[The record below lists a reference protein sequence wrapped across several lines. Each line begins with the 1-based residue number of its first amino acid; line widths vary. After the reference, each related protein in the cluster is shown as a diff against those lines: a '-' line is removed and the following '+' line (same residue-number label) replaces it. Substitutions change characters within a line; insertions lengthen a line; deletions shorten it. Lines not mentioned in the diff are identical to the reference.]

1 GMDERRLDE
10 GGARV
15 SRGALE
21 RTDPFARDRV
31 HQIRASER
39 ASQIARVDQRG
50 RQQTIDGGAE
60 PTAPRWDEDESR
72 SVRPDRDRSWRCRQ
86 HFAGHPRAMP
96 RWTQPD
102 QRDLVTQCAE
112 LAIERA
118 REQLGATDAREKLL
132 RDDDAHAGRLGEGL
146 VRWQVRTDGALMRA
160 LDAVHHA

>member
-1 GMDERRLDE
+1 MKVWTDAGDMHIRDSSRAVPARLPFGERDDEVVSPIAGHVGRRRTRERLSGMDERRLDE

-50 RQQTIDGGAE
+50 WQQNIDGGAE

-72 SVRPDRDRSWRCRQ
+72 SVRPDRDRSWRRRQ

-96 RWTQPD
+96 RWTQP
-102 QRDLVTQCAE
+102 
-112 LAIERA
+112 
-118 REQLGATDAREKLL
+118 
-132 RDDDAHAGRLGEGL
+132 
-146 VRWQVRTDGALMRA
+146 
-160 LDAVHHA
+160 